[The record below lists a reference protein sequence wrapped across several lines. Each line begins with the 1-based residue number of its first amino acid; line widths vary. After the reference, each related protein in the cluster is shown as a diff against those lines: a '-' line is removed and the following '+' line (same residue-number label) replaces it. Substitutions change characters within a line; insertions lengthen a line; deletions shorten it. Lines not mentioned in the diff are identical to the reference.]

1 MTTTAAGNGTVRL
14 AAVGDI
20 HCSRT
25 SQGQLRELFAW
36 AAEHADV
43 LLLCGDLTDYGI
55 PEEAKILVEELAVAA
70 HLPRIAVLGN
80 HDFECAKHAE
90 LEHVLVDSGVIV
102 LDGESCEV
110 DGIGFAGVKG
120 FAGGFG
126 ERMLQPWGE
135 EAVKHFVR
143 ESVDEAV
150 KLEAA
155 LTRLKTS
162 QRVVLMHYSPIRAT
176 VEGES
181 PEIFAFLGSS
191 RLEQAL
197 NPHAVTAVFHGHA
210 HKGRPEGRTSA
221 GVPVYN
227 VAVPVLLAAAPGR
240 PPIRILELPRGAQRD
255 VA

>member
-1 MTTTAAGNGTVRL
+1 VTTPVRNGTVRL

-25 SQGQLRELFAW
+25 SHGQLRELFAW
-36 AAEHADV
+36 AAEHAYV

-55 PEEAKILVEELAVAA
+55 PEEAKILVDELAVAA

-90 LEHVLVDSGVIV
+90 LEQVLVESGMIV

-110 DGIGFAGVKG
+110 HGVGFAGVKG

-126 ERMLQPWGE
+126 EWTLQAWGE
-135 EAVKHFVR
+135 EAIKHFVHAGV
-143 ESVDEAV
+143 EEAV

-155 LTRLKTS
+155 LTRLKTP
-162 QRVVLMHYSPIRAT
+162 QKIVILHYAPIRET
-176 VEGES
+176 VEGEA
-181 PEIFAFLGSS
+181 PEIFPFLGSS
-191 RLEQAL
+191 SLEQAL
-197 NPHAVTAVFHGHA
+197 NPHGVTAVFHGHA
-210 HKGRPEGRTSA
+210 HKGRPEGRTTA

-227 VAVPVLLAAAPGR
+227 VAVPVLLAMAPGR
-240 PPIRILELPRGAQRD
+240 PPIRILELPRAAEQD